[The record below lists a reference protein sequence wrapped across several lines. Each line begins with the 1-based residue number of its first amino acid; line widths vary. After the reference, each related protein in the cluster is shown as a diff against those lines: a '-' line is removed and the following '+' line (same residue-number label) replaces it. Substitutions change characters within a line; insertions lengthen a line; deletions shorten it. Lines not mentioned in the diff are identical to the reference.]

1 MELQGA
7 DVGCISHFFYTYDK
21 IQDKSSPKKV
31 YMGSQFEVAVHHGKQ
46 GEVAGPAAPEVR
58 KQRTWM
64 LTLSSLFPFYLS
76 GTPAIHI

>member
-7 DVGCISHFFYTYDK
+7 GGGCVGHFFYSYDK

-31 YMGSQFEVAVHHGKQ
+31 YMGSQFEITVPHGKQ

-58 KQRTWM
+58 KQRRRM
-64 LTLSSLFPFYLS
+64 LTLSSLFSFYLS
-76 GTPAIHI
+76 GTPAVHI